1 MTGLVVA
8 QSFDT
13 PRFFSA
19 PDGYTLAY
27 RQRSPVTAEAE
38 GALVLLHG
46 AASNG
51 TRWWH
56 FTDHTRLDGHRLLA
70 PDLRGHGDSIWRG
83 PAGMDHWCEDLV
95 ALLDHVQVERAVVAG
110 HCLGANLAAHF
121 AARHPDRCA
130 GVVLIEPMLSEAL
143 TGRMAWLRRLA
154 PLLRAGAWL
163 VARVNRIGLYRR
175 RLRRVHLRELDAPVH
190 AASSQEAAS
199 APPALLQV
207 HGSLRHDAGVL
218 PLAQLLANFVELL
231 RPLPLADIQ
240 APVLVIQASGRRM
253 TDAALT
259 RRRMEAALGNAH
271 FVELPSE
278 HWIPT
283 THPDRLRAMIDEWV
297 GGR

>member
-1 MTGLVVA
+1 MREVDI
-8 QSFDT
+8 SDT
-13 PRFFSA
+13 PRFYA
-19 PDGYTLAY
+19 AADGCALAY
-27 RQRSPVTAEAE
+27 RQRSPLTAEVE
-38 GALVLLHG
+38 GTLVLLHG

-56 FTDHTRLDGHRLLA
+56 FTDHTCLDGHRLLA

-95 ALLDHVQVERAVVAG
+95 ALLDHVQVDRAVVAG

-121 AARHPDRCA
+121 AARHPERCA

-143 TGRMAWLRRLA
+143 TGRMAWLRRVV
-154 PLLRAGAWL
+154 PLLRVGAWL
-163 VARVNRIGLYRR
+163 VARVNRLGLYRR
-175 RLRRVHLRELDAPVH
+175 RLRRVHLRELDTPVH
-190 AASSQEAAS
+190 AASRQEPES
-199 APPALLQV
+199 ESPAQLQV

-218 PLAQLLANFVELL
+218 PVAQLLANFVELL
-231 RPLPLADIQ
+231 RPLPLAEIQ
-240 APVLVIQASGRRM
+240 APALVIQASGRRM

-259 RRRMEAALGNAH
+259 RRRMDAELDDPQ

-283 THPDRLRAMIDEWV
+283 THPDRLRALIDEWA